1 MSIND
6 PLGRI
11 EALEAEQKQLREEFR
26 KLKEQQTEP
35 MHVTRIEL
43 DPGGIQNRLD
53 NHAEMM
59 KEQDEMLTR
68 IYTDV
73 GKANTEIALLK
84 GEVAELRTDMQ
95 KRLDSIAQVQNLI
108 LSRLP
113 EKGE

>member
-1 MSIND
+1 MNQPTED
-6 PLGRI
+6 RLKH
-11 EALEAEQKQLREEFR
+11 LEEEQAQLKEEVR
-26 KLKEQQTEP
+26 RLREQQTEP
-35 MHVTRIEL
+35 MKVTRIEL
-43 DPGGIQNRLD
+43 NPGGIQNRLD
-53 NHAEMM
+53 NRAEMM

-95 KRLDSIAQVQNLI
+95 KRLDSIAQVQNKI
-108 LSRLP
+108 LARLP